1 MECEHGGG
9 YRGGTLEM
17 KSITMLDLNV
27 ELAISIGLWAA
38 GGRST
43 RTCTR
48 HTSYILYIYVCMIGN
63 SYRSRCITCKF
74 N

>member
-17 KSITMLDLNV
+17 KSIKMKMLDLNV
-27 ELAISIGLWAA
+27 GLAISIGLWAA

-48 HTSYILYIYVCMIGN
+48 HIFMLYDIYLYI
-63 SYRSRCITCKF
+63 
-74 N
+74 

>member
-17 KSITMLDLNV
+17 KSIKMKMLDLNV
-27 ELAISIGLWAA
+27 GLAISIGLWAA

-48 HTSYILYIYVCMIGN
+48 HIFIL
-63 SYRSRCITCKF
+63 
-74 N
+74 